1 MKPFNAKAVY
11 DSETDKLTN
20 FTNGNYNNLSL
31 KRKVDFQNLMK
42 KLKKEIK
49 NKSQSK

>member
-1 MKPFNAKAVY
+1 MKPFNTKAVY

-20 FTNGNYNNLSL
+20 FTNGNFNNLSL
-31 KRKVDFQNLMK
+31 KRKVDFKN
-42 KLKKEIK
+42 LKKEIK